1 MRLVVDL
8 QSTQTESRFRGI
20 GRYSLAFAKS
30 LARLRGNNELLVVLN
45 GTLTEGVEDVRSE
58 FRALLPSNGVRV
70 FFGPSRICVAHGG
83 SKAKKAAAKSIWSS
97 FLSNLQPDLIHVSSI
112 FEGFGC
118 DAVTSISKHVALPP
132 LSATLYDLIPLSN
145 RKEYLDVSRPYC
157 EFYEEKLTEL
167 RKCDLLLAISE
178 YSRRQAID
186 LLSLASDRVVNVG
199 AAVEPQSV
207 GETAVANAARN
218 GGYPNDN
225 RGISKPFILYTGGA
239 DPRKNLPRLIAAY
252 GKLTA
257 DLRSKF
263 QLVICGKIPIA
274 EQLRLKTLAQEGA
287 FERNDVVFVGY
298 VNEVELNQLYSTCSL
313 FVLPSLEEGFGLP
326 ALEAMTCGAPVI
338 AGNNSSLPEVIG
350 LDDALFDAT
359 STFAISE
366 KMTEALCDNEFR
378 RTLVNNAHIQSRK
391 FSWDKTAEI
400 AWNAFLDLHRLKR
413 TPNDIACR
421 VSALETC
428 ELIAR
433 DHEAKSLKSKDINEI
448 AQCIDRNIAKANRI
462 QRLFVDISELIQR
475 DAGTGVQRVT
485 RSILAALIESGV
497 AGFRVTPVYA
507 TLAKPGYRFVGDEIR
522 KFGLVSDGEQE
533 GELIDVRQG
542 DVFIGLDLQ
551 HHVVAA
557 QIPFL
562 EFAKCAGA
570 SVNFVVYDLLP
581 IQFPEFFPV
590 GVASTHQKWI
600 ENIASFSG
608 LFCISKAV
616 ADDLRE
622 WMCENTPERIAK
634 CRVDWFPLGADIENV
649 MGSRGLPPEVPE
661 ILNLLKK
668 SPSFLM
674 VGTIEPRKGHIQTLD
689 AFEILWKRGLDIVL
703 CIAGRE
709 GWQMTNFIHRVKGH
723 PEFGKKLLWI
733 HDASD
738 ELIQV
743 LYKNCTALVAASY
756 GEGFG
761 LPLIEAARHGIPVIA
776 RDIPVFREVGG
787 QHASYFSARQPDEM
801 AEFISRWIERC
812 NIDRNVRPQAV
823 SVASWRESASTLI
836 RKILS

>member
-1 MRLVVDL
+1 MRLVIDL

-30 LARLRGNNELLVVLN
+30 LARLRGNNELVVVLN
-45 GTLTEGVEDVRSE
+45 GTLREGVEDVRSE
-58 FRALLPSNGVRV
+58 FRDLLPIDGVRV

-83 SKAKKAAAKSIWSS
+83 SKAKKAASKTIWSS
-97 FLSNLQPDLIHVSSI
+97 FLGNLQPDIIHLSSI

-118 DAVTSISKHVALPP
+118 DAVTSFSYHVALPP
-132 LSATLYDLIPLSN
+132 LSATLYDLIPLNN
-145 RKEYLDVSRPYC
+145 RKEYLDASQPYS
-157 EFYEEKLTEL
+157 EFYQEKLAEL
-167 RKCDLLLAISE
+167 RKCDLLLSISE
-178 YSRRQAID
+178 YSRKQAIE
-186 LLSLASDRVVNVG
+186 LLSLASNRIVNVG
-199 AAVEPQSV
+199 AAVDPENL
-207 GETAVANAARN
+207 GETAVGNAARN
-218 GGYPNDN
+218 ESYPNFS

-263 QLVICGKIPIA
+263 QLVICGKIPIV
-274 EQLRLKTLAQEGA
+274 EQSRLRSLASEGT
-287 FERNDVVFVGY
+287 FEGNDVVFAGY
-298 VNEVELNQLYSTCSL
+298 VDEVELTQLYSTCRL

-350 LDDALFDAT
+350 WDEALFDAT
-359 STFAISE
+359 STVAISQ
-366 KMTEALCDNEFR
+366 KIKEALCDDEYR
-378 RTLVNNAHIQSRK
+378 QSLVNNAHIQARK

-400 AWNAFLDLHRLKR
+400 AWKAFLNHHRRK
-413 TPNDIACR
+413 PNDIVYR

-428 ELIAR
+428 ELISR
-433 DHEAKSLKSKDINEI
+433 DHEAKRLKSKEINEI
-448 AQCIDRNIAKANRI
+448 AQCIDYNTSDANRI
-462 QRLFVDISELIQR
+462 PHLFVDISELIQR

-485 RSILAALIESGV
+485 RSILAALLDSGV
-497 AGFRVTPVYA
+497 PGFRVTPVYA
-507 TLAKPGYRFVGDEIR
+507 TLARRGYRFVGDGMS
-522 KFGLVSDGEQE
+522 KLGLASDAKRG
-533 GELIDVRQG
+533 GELIDVRRG

-551 HHVVAA
+551 HHIVEA

-590 GVASTHQKWI
+590 GVASTHRKWI
-600 ENIASFSG
+600 KNIVSFNG

-616 ADDLRE
+616 SDELRD
-622 WMCENTPERIAK
+622 WMQENTPDRIGK

-649 MGSRGLPPEVPE
+649 VASRGLPSGAPE
-661 ILNLLKK
+661 IINVLKK
-668 SPSFLM
+668 YSSFLM
-674 VGTIEPRKGHIQTLD
+674 VGTIEPRKGHVQTLD
-689 AFEILWKRGLDIVL
+689 AFEILWKSGLDIVL

-709 GWQMTNFIHRVKGH
+709 GWQMASFIRRIKCH
-723 PEFGKKLLWI
+723 PEFGRKLLWI

-738 ELIQV
+738 EFIQV
-743 LYKNCTALVAASY
+743 LYKNCTALVSASY

-761 LPLIEAARHGIPVIA
+761 LPLIEAERCGIPVIA

-787 QHASYFSARQPDEM
+787 EHASYFSGREPDEM
-801 AEFISRWIERC
+801 AGFIRRWLETYKS
-812 NIDRNVRPQAV
+812 DKNVQSLGACVP
-823 SVASWRESASTLI
+823 SWRESATALV
-836 RKILS
+836 RKIIG